1 MYACGKIFLESLIII
16 SSGFVYRNR
25 RIDDESLSIESDR
38 NDFRKECIFLYTK
51 LNIFIN
57 MRKNKNVFIFF
68 LTDFLQ
74 FNILFE
80 YRIPLSAPIPF
91 PSLLLE
97 EKRGC

>member
-1 MYACGKIFLESLIII
+1 
-16 SSGFVYRNR
+16 
-25 RIDDESLSIESDR
+25 
-38 NDFRKECIFLYTK
+38 
-51 LNIFIN
+51 